1 MTNPADQELLRA
13 VLEPRK
19 EGALE
24 QITKSCAAGAD
35 PNGICPEGSTSRG
48 YVRAGSTLL
57 THAIHEG
64 SFRAVDKLL
73 DCGADPNLKD
83 QNGWTPWMAS
93 TLVDESPRSKIQAS
107 LIRFGARTD
116 GEHIGQ
122 LARAIFNGDVDQALK
137 LLKSDRDFEVLS
149 SFRVDLVGCQIANNN
164 ARMLELL
171 LEGKMPAT
179 STHLINA
186 IRRNSLSSVDLLLR
200 YGLPP
205 ECPDE
210 DDTPLMT
217 AAGMGNLEIV
227 QRLVEAGA
235 DVNRCDHDDSQI
247 TAAWYAENAG
257 NTEVAEWLNERMNKV
272 EQ

>member
-1 MTNPADQELLRA
+1 MTTQVDKELLRA

-19 EGALE
+19 EGALQ
-24 QITKSCAAGAD
+24 QITKSCDAGAD
-35 PNGICPEGSTSRG
+35 PNGICPEGSTPRG

-64 SFRAVDKLL
+64 SFRAVNKLL
-73 DCGADPNLKD
+73 ECGADPNLED
-83 QNGWTPWMAS
+83 QNGWTPWTAS
-93 TLVDESPRSKIQAS
+93 TLVDESPRSKIQAP
-107 LIRFGARTD
+107 LLRFGARKD

-122 LARAIFNGDVDQALK
+122 LARAILSGEVELALK
-137 LLKSDRDFEVLS
+137 LLKSDRDLEVLS
-149 SFRVDLVGCQIANNN
+149 SFRVDLVGRQIANNN
-164 ARMLELL
+164 APMLELL
-171 LEGKMPAT
+171 LERNMPTT
-179 STHLINA
+179 STHLLNA

-227 QRLVEAGA
+227 QRLVDAGA

-257 NTEVAEWLNERMNKV
+257 NTEVAAWLTKRMNKV